1 MEKQESDGKREPK
14 SGEMRKSKG
23 NPGGARAGRLY
34 PPARCLRSSCR
45 SRASKAEKRP
55 RD

>member
-14 SGEMRKSKG
+14 KWGDEEVKG

-34 PPARCLRSSCR
+34 PPARLSSIVLQI
-45 SRASKAEKRP
+45 
-55 RD
+55 